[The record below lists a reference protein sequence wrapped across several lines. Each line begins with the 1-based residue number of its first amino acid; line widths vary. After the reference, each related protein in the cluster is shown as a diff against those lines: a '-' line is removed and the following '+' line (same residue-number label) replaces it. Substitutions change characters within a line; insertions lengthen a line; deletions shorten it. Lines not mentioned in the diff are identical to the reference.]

1 MYVKVQRLHNRNE
14 FENFIAEIS
23 MQTFP
28 IFMLHKAN
36 KKHSGELSDK
46 KNVKKHVNE
55 EKNVHAC
62 ILDKSSLH
70 SRFGLV

>member
-1 MYVKVQRLHNRNE
+1 
-14 FENFIAEIS
+14 